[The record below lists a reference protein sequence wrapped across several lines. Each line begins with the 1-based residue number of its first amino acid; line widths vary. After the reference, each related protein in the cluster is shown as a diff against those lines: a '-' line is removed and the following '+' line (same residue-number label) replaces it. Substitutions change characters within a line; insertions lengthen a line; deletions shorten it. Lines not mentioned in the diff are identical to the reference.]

1 MTHSRLH
8 NIIYTVIV
16 IALICMTISTFD
28 YKGRMESAQ
37 EQRDFYFDS
46 LNQSIDIWQGYESAF
61 KNCDRELRDR
71 VCDKEI
77 RELRHNIS
85 ILESEI
91 TFNSIDSNLDS
102 ITDNLECVSAL
113 IDKNKQI
120 DNLTQQLN
128 NTKI

>member
-16 IALICMTISTFD
+16 IALICMTIATFD

-61 KNCDRELRDR
+61 KNCDRE
-71 VCDKEI
+71 CNKEI

-91 TFNSIDSNLDS
+91 TFNSIDSNLDN
-102 ITDNLECVSAL
+102 IIDNLDCMSAL

-120 DNLTQQLN
+120 DNLTTELN

>member
-16 IALICMTISTFD
+16 IALICMTIATFD

-85 ILESEI
+85 MIQSEI
-91 TFNSIDSNLDS
+91 TFNSIDSNLDN
-102 ITDNLECVSAL
+102 IMDNLDCVSMM
-113 IDKNKQI
+113 IDKNNEIKDLKEQ
-120 DNLTQQLN
+120 LETQ
-128 NTKI
+128 

>member
-16 IALICMTISTFD
+16 IALICMTIATFD

-77 RELRHNIS
+77 RELQHNIS
-85 ILESEI
+85 MIQSEI
-91 TFNSIDSNLDS
+91 TFNSIDSNLDN
-102 ITDNLECVSAL
+102 IMDNLDCVSMM
-113 IDKNKQI
+113 IDKNNEIKDLKEQ
-120 DNLTQQLN
+120 LETQ
-128 NTKI
+128 